1 MATKFDAIVVGAGP
15 AGATAAYRLAEAGIK
30 TLLVERGR
38 GRGSKQ
44 VFGCRI
50 YVTPV
55 REVFPDVEKTAPIHR
70 WVKREKISILHNSRI
85 LSLEYESPEKHS
97 FITYLTEFT
106 SWIVDKAINAGA
118 VYVDEVRVDSIVEED
133 GRIIGIEAGGER
145 IEASIVI
152 DAEGVN
158 RLLLEKL
165 GLAERLSPEEVALGA
180 KEVIKVGA
188 DKINERFGLEEDSG
202 LAWLLVGEPTDYL
215 PGGAFIYT
223 NRDSVSIGVVVY
235 LATAV
240 KKAREEIYRLVEKLR
255 LHPQLRQYWEDGD
268 IIEYSAH
275 LTIESGRRFMPR
287 KLATSGLI
295 VVGDAAGLLLNT
307 GYTFRGVDYA
317 VYSGYLAAEAA
328 KKAFSLG
335 DFSEE
340 TLRENYEKKLL
351 DSFIAKDLRNHTGV
365 EQIMHEV
372 EFFEKYPVVAIDT
385 ARKLF
390 ELGYETPRIQE
401 ALRSSLKTHHI
412 NLLSFL
418 YKMFKMV
425 RKL

>member
-15 AGATAAYRLAEAGIK
+15 AGATAAYKLAEAGIK

-38 GRGSKQ
+38 GKGSKQ
-44 VFGCRI
+44 VFGGRI
-50 YVTPV
+50 YVTPIK
-55 REVFPDVEKTAPIHR
+55 EVFPDIEKSAPIHR
-70 WVKREKISILHNSRI
+70 WVKKEKISILHGSRI
-85 LSLEYESPEKHS
+85 LSVEYESPEKHS
-97 FITYLTEFT
+97 FTTYLTEFT
-106 SWIVDKAINAGA
+106 SWIVEKAVNAGA
-118 VYVDEVRVDSIVEED
+118 VYVDEVRVDSIIERNGEIV
-133 GRIIGIEAGGER
+133 GIEAGGER
-145 IEASIVI
+145 IEASVVI

-165 GLAERLSPEEVALGA
+165 GLVERLSPEEVALGA
-180 KEVIKVGA
+180 KEVIKVGE
-188 DKINERFGLEEDSG
+188 DKINERFNLDGNSG
-202 LAWLLVGEPTDYL
+202 VAWLLVGEPTEYL

-235 LATAV
+235 LATAI
-240 KKAREEIYRLVEKLR
+240 KRAREEIYRLVEKLR
-255 LHPQLRQYWEDGD
+255 LNPLLREYWEDGD

-275 LTIESGRRFMPR
+275 LTIESGKRFMPK
-287 KLATSGLI
+287 KLATNRLL

-317 VYSGYLAAEAA
+317 VYSGYLAAEAV
-328 KKAFSLG
+328 KKAFSEG
-335 DFSEE
+335 DFSED

-351 DSFIAKDLRNHTGV
+351 NSFIAKDLNSHTGI
-365 EQIMHEV
+365 EQVMREA
-372 EFFEKYPVVAIDT
+372 ELFNKYPAVVIDT

-390 ELGYETPRIQE
+390 ELKYETPKIQE
-401 ALRSSLKTHHI
+401 ALRSSLRSHGI
-412 NLLSFL
+412 SLLGFL